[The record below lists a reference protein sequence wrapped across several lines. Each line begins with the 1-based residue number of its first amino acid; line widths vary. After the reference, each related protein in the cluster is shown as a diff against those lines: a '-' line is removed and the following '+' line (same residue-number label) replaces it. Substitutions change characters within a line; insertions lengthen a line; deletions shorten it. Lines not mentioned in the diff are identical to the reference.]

1 MLCNAASQM
10 LEEQR
15 GRKVRQVLLPE
26 QKGRVKKGAGIVF
39 IWHKMQRTVTVSPE
53 DIQYYHEETETQRG

>member
-15 GRKVRQVLLPE
+15 GRKVRQVLLLE
-26 QKGRVKKGAGIVF
+26 QKGRVKKEASVVF
-39 IWHKMQRTVTVSPE
+39 ILHK
-53 DIQYYHEETETQRG
+53 IQNCHSNPKRYTALPQGN